1 MSELVL
7 REFRGNTSNLT
18 NGVALGSK
26 VFYYVDGTDNVD
38 KANIDFIKE
47 HIGASQEEY
56 NLELTKNWT
65 KNTGRGEN
73 TFIAEKLNELKTL
86 NNELAKFILQYL
98 DRIYWLQKG
107 NDLNKTIFDT
117 NQDIGSRKNHVN
129 LREIL
134 QLYYQL
140 LVIYKKYLE
149 IY

>member
-7 REFRGNTSNLT
+7 REFEGNTSNIT
-18 NGVALGSK
+18 NGVLKGSK
-26 VFYYVDGTDNVD
+26 VFIYINGNDNVD

-107 NDLNKTIFDT
+107 NDVRQTNFNTNGDNGNNIVVVCSGPEPRTDHYYIIQPLN
-117 NQDIGSRKNHVN
+117 
-129 LREIL
+129 
-134 QLYYQL
+134 
-140 LVIYKKYLE
+140 
-149 IY
+149 